1 MTTGFLFEIFDEVK
15 AAKVIDRVK
24 SQSIKLRPY
33 QAEAVDAAYQQWI
46 DTRSTLINLATG
58 LGKSVCFAEVM
69 RRWDVAEQGKIL
81 LIAHRTELI
90 FQAVGHAKRAGLT
103 CGIEMAGRWAKGKEN
118 VIVAS
123 VQSLNA
129 SQKCGL
135 CFGEGCDM
143 CSNGKVK
150 RFTRFNPRDFG
161 LVVVDECFPAGTLID
176 GVAIQDITP
185 NDVVTAFDETT
196 LRMVKRKVVRVFK
209 RLAPSKLVRITTKFG
224 TVVATGNHPFLTKQ
238 GWKHAIKISIDDEV
252 FGVWESIRSNSPSTK
267 TKAKKRNWNLLQSRL
282 LFCQHE
288 RIHNGR
294 LREMQ
299 QEFRSNNKSPTN
311 QSTTR
316 KERLLLGRLHACR
329 NVRTVQGNDGK
340 YQQKIRIGKNAK
352 LQSNAIRGN
361 TKEGF
366 SHNETS
372 WTKTSFAGRQWSR
385 NDKARANIGGR
396 YEPET
401 VYSEHENGS
410 REWIPNTLQTG
421 LSRSSNEG
429 RNRNRRG
436 KPQEFD
442 CSSSGQKKREL
453 LDSTRVEGVEVF
465 ERGCDDEFNKLCPDG
480 HVYNF
485 EVDGEHTYIANG
497 FAVHNCHHAVST
509 TYRNVLTW
517 FGQNPNQKTLLVTA
531 TPKRQ
536 DKIGMH
542 NVCDSVA
549 YEMDLKTGIDEGWL
563 VPIRQKFVTVEGLDI
578 SKVKTSKGDLQS
590 GQLEQ
595 AFLGLDEDEE
605 RMLHSIVK
613 PTLMEANGRKTIV
626 FASGKEHANKLAAC
640 FNANGVE
647 AGVVTDD
654 TDLAIRA
661 ELVERYSNGDLQ
673 VLVNC
678 MCFTEGFDAPQTA
691 VIANCRPTKSE
702 SLYLQIIG
710 RGTRPLAG
718 IVDGPETAELRKQAI
733 AASEKNHCV
742 VLDFCGNSGE
752 HKLVSVADV
761 LAGDSVDPIDLAQA
775 IAIAKEE
782 GETVDTAELIEKVKQ
797 ARKEAEDRK
806 EAERIKRL
814 MTSTKADH
822 ADYTAVDVNLFAGD
836 KFDSTGN
843 QAEMA
848 SYGQRRFL
856 KHLGIDKKQSKHLT
870 KKQAS
875 GIISNAYKAVQ
886 KDWKTAMD
894 GAKTQSELHQIGR
907 TIAQRKASDYML
919 RDEKTIAIL
928 QTYYK
933 QRREALNERN

>member
-1 MTTGFLFEIFDEVK
+1 MTTGFLFDIFNEQR
-15 AAKVIDRVK
+15 AATVIDRVK

-33 QAEAVDAAYQQWI
+33 QAAAVDSAYAQWQ
-46 DTRSTLINLATG
+46 DCRSTLINLATG
-58 LGKSVCFAEVM
+58 LGKSICFAETM

-103 CGIEMAGRWAKGKEN
+103 CGIEMAGRYAKGKED

-129 SQKCGL
+129 SQKCGI

-161 LVVVDECFPAGTLID
+161 LVTIDEAHH
-176 GVAIQDITP
+176 A
-185 NDVVTAFDETT
+185 
-196 LRMVKRKVVRVFK
+196 
-209 RLAPSKLVRITTKFG
+209 
-224 TVVATGNHPFLTKQ
+224 VATG
-238 GWKHAIKISIDDEV
+238 
-252 FGVWESIRSNSPSTK
+252 
-267 TKAKKRNWNLLQSRL
+267 
-282 LFCQHE
+282 
-288 RIHNGR
+288 
-294 LREMQ
+294 
-299 QEFRSNNKSPTN
+299 
-311 QSTTR
+311 
-316 KERLLLGRLHACR
+316 
-329 NVRTVQGNDGK
+329 
-340 YQQKIRIGKNAK
+340 
-352 LQSNAIRGN
+352 
-361 TKEGF
+361 
-366 SHNETS
+366 
-372 WTKTSFAGRQWSR
+372 
-385 NDKARANIGGR
+385 
-396 YEPET
+396 
-401 VYSEHENGS
+401 
-410 REWIPNTLQTG
+410 
-421 LSRSSNEG
+421 
-429 RNRNRRG
+429 
-436 KPQEFD
+436 
-442 CSSSGQKKREL
+442 
-453 LDSTRVEGVEVF
+453 
-465 ERGCDDEFNKLCPDG
+465 
-480 HVYNF
+480 
-485 EVDGEHTYIANG
+485 
-497 FAVHNCHHAVST
+497 
-509 TYRNVLTW
+509 YRNVLTW
-517 FGQNPNQKTLLVTA
+517 FGSNPNQKTLLVTA

-536 DKIGMH
+536 DKVGMH
-542 NVCDSVA
+542 NVCESVA
-549 YEMDLKTGIDEGWL
+549 YEMDLKSGIDEGWL

-578 SKVKTSKGDLQS
+578 SKVKTSKGDLQQ

-678 MCFTEGFDAPQTA
+678 MCFTEGFDAPKTA
-691 VIANCRPTKSE
+691 IIANCRPTKSE
-702 SLYLQIIG
+702 ALYLQIIG

-718 IVDGPETAELRKQAI
+718 IVDGLETAEERKAAI
-733 AASEKNHCV
+733 EASEKSHCV

-775 IAIAKEE
+775 IAIAKED
-782 GETVDTAELIEKVKQ
+782 GETVDTEELIEKVKQ

-806 EAERIKRL
+806 EQERIRRL

-836 KFDSTGN
+836 KFDSQAN

-848 SYGQRRFL
+848 SDGQKRFL
-856 KHLGIDKKQSKHLT
+856 KHLGIDKKQSRHLT
-870 KKQAS
+870 RKQAS
-875 GIISNAYKAVQ
+875 GIIAQAYRKVQ
-886 KDWKTAMD
+886 NDWRTAMNQ
-894 GAKTQSELHQIGR
+894 ATTQGELHQIGR
-907 TIAQRKASDYML
+907 VIKQRESTDYML
-919 RDEKTIAIL
+919 RDEKTIGIL
-928 QTYYK
+928 RTHYK
-933 QRREALNERN
+933 QRRDELNGR

>member
-24 SQSIKLRPY
+24 SQEIKLRPY
-33 QAEAVDAAYQQWI
+33 QAAAVDSAYEQWNE
-46 DTRSTLINLATG
+46 TRSTLINLATG
-58 LGKSVCFAEVM
+58 LGKSICFAETM
-69 RRWDVAEQGKIL
+69 RRWDVSQQGKIL

-103 CGIEMAGRWAKGKEN
+103 CGIEMAGRYAKGKED

-135 CFGEGCDM
+135 CYGEGCDM

-161 LVVVDECFPAGTLID
+161 LVTIDEAHH
-176 GVAIQDITP
+176 A
-185 NDVVTAFDETT
+185 
-196 LRMVKRKVVRVFK
+196 
-209 RLAPSKLVRITTKFG
+209 
-224 TVVATGNHPFLTKQ
+224 VATG
-238 GWKHAIKISIDDEV
+238 
-252 FGVWESIRSNSPSTK
+252 
-267 TKAKKRNWNLLQSRL
+267 
-282 LFCQHE
+282 
-288 RIHNGR
+288 
-294 LREMQ
+294 
-299 QEFRSNNKSPTN
+299 
-311 QSTTR
+311 
-316 KERLLLGRLHACR
+316 
-329 NVRTVQGNDGK
+329 
-340 YQQKIRIGKNAK
+340 
-352 LQSNAIRGN
+352 
-361 TKEGF
+361 
-366 SHNETS
+366 
-372 WTKTSFAGRQWSR
+372 
-385 NDKARANIGGR
+385 
-396 YEPET
+396 
-401 VYSEHENGS
+401 
-410 REWIPNTLQTG
+410 
-421 LSRSSNEG
+421 
-429 RNRNRRG
+429 
-436 KPQEFD
+436 
-442 CSSSGQKKREL
+442 
-453 LDSTRVEGVEVF
+453 
-465 ERGCDDEFNKLCPDG
+465 
-480 HVYNF
+480 
-485 EVDGEHTYIANG
+485 
-497 FAVHNCHHAVST
+497 
-509 TYRNVLTW
+509 YRNVLTW
-517 FGQNPNQKTLLVTA
+517 FGSNPNQKTLLVTA

-542 NVCDSVA
+542 NVCESVA

-578 SKVKTSKGDLQS
+578 SKVKTSKGDLQQ
-590 GQLEQ
+590 GQVEQ

-605 RMLHSIVK
+605 RMLHAIVK

-678 MCFTEGFDAPQTA
+678 MCFTEGFDAPKTA
-691 VIANCRPTKSE
+691 IIANCRPTKSE

-718 IVDGPETAELRKQAI
+718 IVDGPEKAEARKAAI
-733 AASEKNHCV
+733 AASEKSHCV

-761 LAGDSVDPIDLAQA
+761 LAGEHVDPIDLAQA
-775 IAIAKEE
+775 IAIAKE
-782 GETVDTAELIEKVKQ
+782 GGDTVDTAELIEKVKQ

-806 EAERIKRL
+806 EQERIKRL

-822 ADYTAVDVNLFAGD
+822 ADYTAVDVNLFAGS
-836 KFDSTGN
+836 KFDSQTS

-848 SYGQRRFL
+848 SDGQKRFL
-856 KHLGIDKKQSKHLT
+856 KHLGIDKKQAKHLT

-875 GIISNAYKAVQ
+875 GIIAQAYKKVQ
-886 KDWKTAMD
+886 GDWKKAMD
-894 GAKTQSELHQIGR
+894 LAKNQGELHQIGKV
-907 TIAQRKASDYML
+907 IAQRKTSDYML

-928 QTYYK
+928 QTHYK
-933 QRREALNERN
+933 QRREALNVGN

>member
-1 MTTGFLFEIFDEVK
+1 VTTGFLFDIFNEQR
-15 AAKVIDRVK
+15 AATVIDRVK

-33 QAEAVDAAYQQWI
+33 QAAAVDSAYAQWQ
-46 DTRSTLINLATG
+46 DCRSTLINLATG
-58 LGKSVCFAEVM
+58 LGKSICFAETM

-103 CGIEMAGRWAKGKEN
+103 CGIEMAGRYAKGKED

-129 SQKCGL
+129 SQKCGI

-161 LVVVDECFPAGTLID
+161 LVTIDEAHH
-176 GVAIQDITP
+176 A
-185 NDVVTAFDETT
+185 
-196 LRMVKRKVVRVFK
+196 
-209 RLAPSKLVRITTKFG
+209 
-224 TVVATGNHPFLTKQ
+224 VATG
-238 GWKHAIKISIDDEV
+238 
-252 FGVWESIRSNSPSTK
+252 
-267 TKAKKRNWNLLQSRL
+267 
-282 LFCQHE
+282 
-288 RIHNGR
+288 
-294 LREMQ
+294 
-299 QEFRSNNKSPTN
+299 
-311 QSTTR
+311 
-316 KERLLLGRLHACR
+316 
-329 NVRTVQGNDGK
+329 
-340 YQQKIRIGKNAK
+340 
-352 LQSNAIRGN
+352 
-361 TKEGF
+361 
-366 SHNETS
+366 
-372 WTKTSFAGRQWSR
+372 
-385 NDKARANIGGR
+385 
-396 YEPET
+396 
-401 VYSEHENGS
+401 
-410 REWIPNTLQTG
+410 
-421 LSRSSNEG
+421 
-429 RNRNRRG
+429 
-436 KPQEFD
+436 
-442 CSSSGQKKREL
+442 
-453 LDSTRVEGVEVF
+453 
-465 ERGCDDEFNKLCPDG
+465 
-480 HVYNF
+480 
-485 EVDGEHTYIANG
+485 
-497 FAVHNCHHAVST
+497 
-509 TYRNVLTW
+509 YRNVLTW
-517 FGQNPNQKTLLVTA
+517 FGSNPNQKTLLVTA

-536 DKIGMH
+536 DKVGMH
-542 NVCDSVA
+542 NVCESVA
-549 YEMDLKTGIDEGWL
+549 YEMDLKSGIDEGWL

-578 SKVKTSKGDLQS
+578 SKVKTSKGDLQQ

-678 MCFTEGFDAPQTA
+678 MCFTEGFDAPKTA
-691 VIANCRPTKSE
+691 IIANCRPTKSE
-702 SLYLQIIG
+702 ALYLQIIG

-718 IVDGPETAELRKQAI
+718 IVDGLETAEERKAAI
-733 AASEKNHCV
+733 EASEKSHCV

-775 IAIAKEE
+775 IAIAKED
-782 GETVDTAELIEKVKQ
+782 GETVDTEELIEKVKQ

-806 EAERIKRL
+806 EQERIRRL

-836 KFDSTGN
+836 KFDSQAN

-848 SYGQRRFL
+848 SDGQKRFL
-856 KHLGIDKKQSKHLT
+856 KHLGIDKKQSRHLT
-870 KKQAS
+870 RKQAS
-875 GIISNAYKAVQ
+875 GIIAQAYRKVQ
-886 KDWKTAMD
+886 NDWRTAMNQ
-894 GAKTQSELHQIGR
+894 ATTQGELHQIGR
-907 TIAQRKASDYML
+907 VIKQRESTDYML
-919 RDEKTIAIL
+919 RDEKTIGIL
-928 QTYYK
+928 RTHYK
-933 QRREALNERN
+933 QRRDELNGR

>member
-33 QAEAVDAAYQQWI
+33 QAAAVDSAYEQWNE
-46 DTRSTLINLATG
+46 TRSTLINLATG
-58 LGKSVCFAEVM
+58 LGKSICFAETM

-103 CGIEMAGRWAKGKEN
+103 CGIEMAGRWAKGKED

-161 LVVVDECFPAGTLID
+161 LVTIDEA
-176 GVAIQDITP
+176 
-185 NDVVTAFDETT
+185 
-196 LRMVKRKVVRVFK
+196 
-209 RLAPSKLVRITTKFG
+209 
-224 TVVATGNHPFLTKQ
+224 H
-238 GWKHAIKISIDDEV
+238 HAI
-252 FGVWESIRSNSPSTK
+252 
-267 TKAKKRNWNLLQSRL
+267 A
-282 LFCQHE
+282 
-288 RIHNGR
+288 
-294 LREMQ
+294 
-299 QEFRSNNKSPTN
+299 
-311 QSTTR
+311 
-316 KERLLLGRLHACR
+316 
-329 NVRTVQGNDGK
+329 
-340 YQQKIRIGKNAK
+340 
-352 LQSNAIRGN
+352 
-361 TKEGF
+361 
-366 SHNETS
+366 TS
-372 WTKTSFAGRQWSR
+372 
-385 NDKARANIGGR
+385 
-396 YEPET
+396 
-401 VYSEHENGS
+401 
-410 REWIPNTLQTG
+410 
-421 LSRSSNEG
+421 
-429 RNRNRRG
+429 
-436 KPQEFD
+436 
-442 CSSSGQKKREL
+442 
-453 LDSTRVEGVEVF
+453 
-465 ERGCDDEFNKLCPDG
+465 
-480 HVYNF
+480 
-485 EVDGEHTYIANG
+485 
-497 FAVHNCHHAVST
+497 
-509 TYRNVLTW
+509 YRNVLTW

-536 DKIGMH
+536 DKVGMH
-542 NVCDSVA
+542 NVCESVA
-549 YEMDLKTGIDEGWL
+549 YEMDLKTGIDDGWL

-578 SKVKTSKGDLQS
+578 SKVKTSKGDLQQ

-654 TDLAIRA
+654 TDGAIRA

-678 MCFTEGFDAPQTA
+678 MCFTEGFDAPKTSI
-691 VIANCRPTKSE
+691 IANCRPTKSE

-718 IVDGPETAELRKQAI
+718 IVDGPETAEARKQAI
-733 AASEKNHCV
+733 ADSEKPHCV

-761 LAGDSVDPIDLAQA
+761 LAGDHVDPIDLAQA
-775 IAIAKEE
+775 IAIAKED

-806 EAERIKRL
+806 EAARIKRL

-822 ADYTAVDVNLFAGD
+822 ADYTAVDVNLFAGS
-836 KFDSTGN
+836 KFDSHGN

-848 SYGQRRFL
+848 SEGQKRFL
-856 KHLGIDKKQSKHLT
+856 KHLGIDKKQAKHLT

-875 GIISNAYKAVQ
+875 GIIAKAYKAVQ
-886 KDWKTAMD
+886 GDWKKAMD
-894 GAKTQSELHQIGR
+894 AAKTQGELHQIGKV
-907 TIAQRKASDYML
+907 IAQRKTSDYML

-928 QTYYK
+928 QTHYR

>member
-1 MTTGFLFEIFDEVK
+1 VTTGFLFEIFDEVK

-33 QAEAVDAAYQQWI
+33 QAAAVDSAYAQWAES
-46 DTRSTLINLATG
+46 RSTLINLATG
-58 LGKSVCFAEVM
+58 LGKSICFAETM

-103 CGIEMAGRWAKGKEN
+103 CGIEMAGRWAKGKED

-161 LVVVDECFPAGTLID
+161 LVTIDEAHH
-176 GVAIQDITP
+176 A
-185 NDVVTAFDETT
+185 
-196 LRMVKRKVVRVFK
+196 
-209 RLAPSKLVRITTKFG
+209 
-224 TVVATGNHPFLTKQ
+224 VATG
-238 GWKHAIKISIDDEV
+238 
-252 FGVWESIRSNSPSTK
+252 
-267 TKAKKRNWNLLQSRL
+267 
-282 LFCQHE
+282 
-288 RIHNGR
+288 
-294 LREMQ
+294 
-299 QEFRSNNKSPTN
+299 
-311 QSTTR
+311 
-316 KERLLLGRLHACR
+316 
-329 NVRTVQGNDGK
+329 
-340 YQQKIRIGKNAK
+340 
-352 LQSNAIRGN
+352 
-361 TKEGF
+361 
-366 SHNETS
+366 
-372 WTKTSFAGRQWSR
+372 
-385 NDKARANIGGR
+385 
-396 YEPET
+396 
-401 VYSEHENGS
+401 
-410 REWIPNTLQTG
+410 
-421 LSRSSNEG
+421 
-429 RNRNRRG
+429 
-436 KPQEFD
+436 
-442 CSSSGQKKREL
+442 
-453 LDSTRVEGVEVF
+453 
-465 ERGCDDEFNKLCPDG
+465 
-480 HVYNF
+480 
-485 EVDGEHTYIANG
+485 
-497 FAVHNCHHAVST
+497 
-509 TYRNVLTW
+509 YRNVLTW
-517 FGQNPNQKTLLVTA
+517 FGSNPNQKTLLVTA

-542 NVCDSVA
+542 NVCESVA

-578 SKVKTSKGDLQS
+578 SKVKTSKGDLQQ
-590 GQLEQ
+590 GQVEQ

-605 RMLHSIVK
+605 RMLHAIVK

-678 MCFTEGFDAPQTA
+678 MCFTEGFDAPKTA
-691 VIANCRPTKSE
+691 IIANCRPTKSE
-702 SLYLQIIG
+702 ALYLQVIG

-718 IVDGPETAELRKQAI
+718 IVDGPETADERKAAI
-733 AASEKNHCV
+733 AASDKSHCV

-752 HKLVSVADV
+752 HKLVSVVDV
-761 LAGDSVDPIDLAQA
+761 LAGDSVDPIDLAAA
-775 IAIAKEE
+775 IAIAKED

-822 ADYTAVDVNLFAGD
+822 ADYTAVDVNLFAGSKFESHD
-836 KFDSTGN
+836 K

-848 SYGQRRFL
+848 SDGQKRFL
-856 KHLGIDKKQSKHLT
+856 KHLGIDKKQAKHLT

-875 GIISNAYKAVQ
+875 GIIAQAYKKVQ
-886 KDWKTAMD
+886 NDWKTAMN
-894 GAKTQSELHQIGR
+894 GAKTQGELHQIGKV
-907 TIAQRKASDYML
+907 IKQRESTDYML
-919 RDEKTIAIL
+919 RDKKTLEVLRAHYL
-928 QTYYK
+928 A
-933 QRREALNERN
+933 RREVLNG

>member
-33 QAEAVDAAYQQWI
+33 QAAAVDSAYEQWNE
-46 DTRSTLINLATG
+46 TRSTLINLATG
-58 LGKSVCFAEVM
+58 LGKSICFAETM

-103 CGIEMAGRWAKGKEN
+103 CGIEMAGRWAKGKED

-161 LVVVDECFPAGTLID
+161 LVTIDEAHH
-176 GVAIQDITP
+176 A
-185 NDVVTAFDETT
+185 
-196 LRMVKRKVVRVFK
+196 
-209 RLAPSKLVRITTKFG
+209 
-224 TVVATGNHPFLTKQ
+224 VATG
-238 GWKHAIKISIDDEV
+238 
-252 FGVWESIRSNSPSTK
+252 
-267 TKAKKRNWNLLQSRL
+267 
-282 LFCQHE
+282 
-288 RIHNGR
+288 
-294 LREMQ
+294 
-299 QEFRSNNKSPTN
+299 
-311 QSTTR
+311 
-316 KERLLLGRLHACR
+316 
-329 NVRTVQGNDGK
+329 
-340 YQQKIRIGKNAK
+340 
-352 LQSNAIRGN
+352 
-361 TKEGF
+361 
-366 SHNETS
+366 
-372 WTKTSFAGRQWSR
+372 
-385 NDKARANIGGR
+385 
-396 YEPET
+396 
-401 VYSEHENGS
+401 
-410 REWIPNTLQTG
+410 
-421 LSRSSNEG
+421 
-429 RNRNRRG
+429 
-436 KPQEFD
+436 
-442 CSSSGQKKREL
+442 
-453 LDSTRVEGVEVF
+453 
-465 ERGCDDEFNKLCPDG
+465 
-480 HVYNF
+480 
-485 EVDGEHTYIANG
+485 
-497 FAVHNCHHAVST
+497 
-509 TYRNVLTW
+509 YRNVLTW
-517 FGQNPNQKTLLVTA
+517 FGSNPNQKTLLVTA

-578 SKVKTSKGDLQS
+578 SKVKTSKGDLQQ
-590 GQLEQ
+590 GQVEQ

-605 RMLHSIVK
+605 RMLHAIVK
-613 PTLMEANGRKTIV
+613 PTLMEADGRKTIV

-678 MCFTEGFDAPQTA
+678 MCFTEGFDAPKTSI
-691 VIANCRPTKSE
+691 IANCRPTKSE
-702 SLYLQIIG
+702 ALYLQIIG

-718 IVDGPETAELRKQAI
+718 IVDGPETADERRQAI
-733 AASEKNHCV
+733 AKSDKSHCV

-761 LAGDSVDPIDLAQA
+761 LAGEHVDPIDLAQA
-775 IAIAKEE
+775 IAIAKED

-822 ADYTAVDVNLFAGD
+822 ADYTAVDVNLFTGS
-836 KFDSTGN
+836 KFDPQTS

-848 SYGQRRFL
+848 SDGQKRFL
-856 KHLGIDKKQSKHLT
+856 KHLGIDKKQAKHLT

-875 GIISNAYKAVQ
+875 GIIAQAYKKVQ
-886 KDWKTAMD
+886 NDWKTAMN
-894 GAKTQSELHQIGR
+894 GAKTQGELHQIGKV
-907 TIAQRKASDYML
+907 IAERKASDYML
-919 RDEKTIAIL
+919 RDEKTIAVL
-928 QTYYK
+928 QTHYK